1 MTSNVVC
8 HLTTRWR
15 RLSSALPTSEFVHLT
30 SDASSNLSQPH
41 VAAASVGVQS
51 IRQTPRGSS
60 SREVFF
66 TDQRHLRV
74 GDVVKGGGGAV
85 GNGVV
90 RAQSVG

>member
-1 MTSNVVC
+1 MFHRLV
-8 HLTTRWR
+8 TRVKW
-15 RLSSALPTSEFVHLT
+15 LPTFEFVHLAG
-30 SDASSNLSQPH
+30 DASSNLSQSQ

-51 IRQTPRGSS
+51 IRQMPRGSS
-60 SREVFF
+60 SWEVFF

-74 GDVVKGGGGAV
+74 GDVAKGGGGGAA